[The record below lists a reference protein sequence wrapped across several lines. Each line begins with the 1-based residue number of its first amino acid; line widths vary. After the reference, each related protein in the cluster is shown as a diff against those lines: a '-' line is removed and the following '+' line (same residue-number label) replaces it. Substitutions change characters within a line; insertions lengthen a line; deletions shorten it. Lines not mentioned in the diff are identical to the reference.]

1 MSTDNKLS
9 EYKKKRDA
17 DTSGE
22 PAGQEKYSGKNRFS
36 IQQHDASSLHYDLR
50 IECDGV
56 LKSWA
61 VPKGPSTDTSE
72 KRLAIRTED
81 HPVDYIDFEGTI
93 PEGEYGAGTVLLW
106 DKGTYENITKKDGQT
121 KPLKEAIE
129 DGHFLVDLDGDKI
142 SGGYAMTRTDKDEGQ
157 WIFVKM
163 DDDKADARRNPTS
176 TENESV
182 KSGKELKEI
191 KGDE

>member
-1 MSTDNKLS
+1 MSKDDKLS
-9 EYKKKRDA
+9 KYKKKRDI
-17 DTSGE
+17 DTSRE
-22 PAGQEKYSGKNRFS
+22 PEGKEKFTGKNRFS
-36 IQQHDASSLHYDLR
+36 FQKHDASSLHYDLR

-61 VPKGPSTDTSE
+61 VPKGPSTDSSE

-106 DKGTYENITKKDGQT
+106 DKGTYENITEKNGQI
-121 KPLKEAIE
+121 KPLKDAIE
-129 DGHFLVDLDGDKI
+129 DGHFLVALYGKKI
-142 SGGYAMTRTDKDEGQ
+142 HGGYAMTRTDKDDGQ

-163 DDDKADARRNPTS
+163 NDDKADARRNPTS
-176 TENESV
+176 TEDKSV
-182 KSGKELKEI
+182 KSSKDLKEI
-191 KGDE
+191 KEDE